1 MLYKWNLGGFGPC
14 NGQTLT
20 ACQTLT
26 TAREKQSLNN
36 CPRERASCEKIEN
49 ITNVKYAESKIC
61 RSKIANICEKIRK
74 TKIHKFYQTS
84 AAKPAI
90 GHHCKTKIHKFYQTS
105 ENHPIGP

>member
-49 ITNVKYAESKIC
+49 ITNVKYAESKYAE
-61 RSKIANICEKIRK
+61 SKIANICEKIRK

-90 GHHCKTKIHKFYQTS
+90 GHHRKT
-105 ENHPIGP
+105 N